1 MTENVIGMYNHYVNY
16 YNYYNHYAYYQ
27 AVVHAWLGRA
37 KHDI

>member
-1 MTENVIGMYNHYVNY
+1 MIEKVIGMYNHYVNY

-27 AVVHAWLGRA
+27 AVVYAWLVRA

>member
-1 MTENVIGMYNHYVNY
+1 MIEQMIGMYNHYVNY

-27 AVVHAWLGRA
+27 AVVYAWLGRA